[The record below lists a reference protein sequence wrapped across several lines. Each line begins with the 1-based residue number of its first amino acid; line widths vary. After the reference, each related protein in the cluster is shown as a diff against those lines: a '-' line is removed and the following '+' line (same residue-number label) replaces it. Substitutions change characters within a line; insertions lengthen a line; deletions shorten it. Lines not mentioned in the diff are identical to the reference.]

1 MQNRPYYDQRY
12 DQGYGQGYDQ
22 LADRLRASRGL
33 VLGVFVAIL
42 VALVLMRL
50 MPEEATP
57 LTGKVMVLLSPTLAA
72 ASIGAYVGR
81 RITGWLPLIGLF
93 LVSVIGLFI
102 IRKAGG
108 SDLAIAALLGWGFVN
123 GMILGPLV
131 GFAIAEQGPAIVL
144 EALVGTTAVMLGT
157 GFIALTTHINF
168 SFLMPLLFLGLLG
181 LIVVGLIGIFVR
193 FSRTTNLVYS
203 ILGMGVFALL
213 FLFDFFRLDRS
224 RNTWDA
230 AIQLTTR
237 LYLDFAN
244 FFIMLLRFLM
254 ATRRR

>member
-1 MQNRPYYDQRY
+1 MQSRAYYDQL
-12 DQGYGQGYDQ
+12 GDQ
-22 LADRLRASRGL
+22 LRATRGL
-33 VLGVFVAIL
+33 VIGVFVAIL
-42 VALVLMRL
+42 VALLLMRL
-50 MPEEATP
+50 MPEESTP

-93 LVSVIGLFI
+93 IVSAIGLFI
-102 IRKAGG
+102 IRAAGG
-108 SDLAIAALLGWGFVN
+108 SDVAVALLLGWGFIN

-131 GFAIAEQGPAIVL
+131 GFAIAEQGPGIVL
-144 EALVGTTAVMLGT
+144 EALVGTTAVMLGS

-181 LIVVGLIGIFVR
+181 LIVVGLVGIFVR
-193 FSRTTNLVYS
+193 FSRTVNLAYS
-203 ILGMGVFALL
+203 IIGMIVFAFY
-213 FLFDFFRLDRS
+213 FLFDFSRLDRS

-244 FFIMLLRFLM
+244 FFVMLLRFLM

>member
-1 MQNRPYYDQRY
+1 
-12 DQGYGQGYDQ
+12 
-22 LADRLRASRGL
+22 
-33 VLGVFVAIL
+33 
-42 VALVLMRL
+42 
-50 MPEEATP
+50 
-57 LTGKVMVLLSPTLAA
+57 MVLLSPTLAA

-81 RITGWLPLIGLF
+81 NIRGWLPIIGLF
-93 LVSVIGLFI
+93 IVSAIGLFI
-102 IRKAGG
+102 IRAAGG
-108 SDLAIAALLGWGFVN
+108 SDVAVALLLGWGFVN

-131 GFAIAEQGPAIVL
+131 GFAIAEEGPGIVL

-181 LIVVGLIGIFVR
+181 LIIVGLIGIFVR
-193 FSRTTNLVYS
+193 FSRTVNLLYS
-203 ILGMGVFALL
+203 VIGLVVFGFY
-213 FLFDFFRLDRS
+213 FLYDFSRLDRG

-244 FFIMLLRFLM
+244 FFIFLLRLLL
-254 ATRRR
+254 ASRRR

>member
-1 MQNRPYYDQRY
+1 MQTRPYYDQRY
-12 DQGYGQGYDQ
+12 DRGYDQ
-22 LADRLRASRGL
+22 LADQLRASRNL
-33 VLGVFVAIL
+33 VLGVFIAIL

-50 MPEEATP
+50 MPEDATP

-72 ASIGAYVGR
+72 ASICAYVGR

-93 LVSVIGLFI
+93 LVSVIGLFV
-102 IRKAGG
+102 IRAAGG
-108 SDLAIAALLGWGFVN
+108 SDLAIALLLGWGFVN

-193 FSRTTNLVYS
+193 FSRTTNIFYS
-203 ILGMGVFALL
+203 IIGMGVFALY
-213 FLFDFFRLDRS
+213 FLYDFYKVDRS

>member
-1 MQNRPYYDQRY
+1 MNMQSQPY
-12 DQGYGQGYDQ
+12 YDQ
-22 LADRLRASRGL
+22 LADQLRASRGL
-33 VLGVFVAIL
+33 VIGVFVAIL
-42 VALVLMRL
+42 VALVAMRM
-50 MPEEATP
+50 MPEEASP

-81 RITGWLPLIGLF
+81 NIRGWLPVIGLF

-102 IRKAGG
+102 IRAAGG
-108 SDLAIAALLGWGFVN
+108 GDVAIALLLGWGFIN

-131 GFAIAEQGPAIVL
+131 GFAVAEEGPGIVL
-144 EALVGTTAVMLGT
+144 QALVGTTAVMLGT
-157 GFIALTTHINF
+157 GFVALTTHINF

-193 FSRTTNLVYS
+193 FSRTVNLAYS
-203 ILGMGVFALL
+203 IIGMAVFGLY

-224 RNTWDA
+224 RNTWEA
-230 AIQLTTR
+230 AVQLTTR

>member
-1 MQNRPYYDQRY
+1 
-12 DQGYGQGYDQ
+12 
-22 LADRLRASRGL
+22 
-33 VLGVFVAIL
+33 VIGVFAAIL
-42 VALVLMRL
+42 VALLLMRL
-50 MPEEATP
+50 MPEDATP

-72 ASIGAYVGR
+72 ASVGAYVGR
-81 RITGWLPLIGLF
+81 NIRGWLPVIGLF
-93 LVSVIGLFI
+93 LVSVIGLFV
-102 IRKAGG
+102 IRAAGG
-108 SDLAIAALLGWGFVN
+108 SDVAIALLLGWGFVN
-123 GMILGPLV
+123 GMILGPLI
-131 GFAIAEQGPAIVL
+131 GFAIAEQGPAVVL

-157 GFIALTTHINF
+157 GLVALTTHINF
-168 SFLMPLLFLGLLG
+168 SFLMPVLFLGLLG

-193 FSRTTNLVYS
+193 FSRTGNLLYS
-203 ILGMGVFALL
+203 IIGMGVFALY
-213 FLFDFFRLDRS
+213 FLYDFSKLDKS

>member
-93 LVSVIGLFI
+93 LVSVIG
-102 IRKAGG
+102 
-108 SDLAIAALLGWGFVN
+108 
-123 GMILGPLV
+123 
-131 GFAIAEQGPAIVL
+131 
-144 EALVGTTAVMLGT
+144 
-157 GFIALTTHINF
+157 
-168 SFLMPLLFLGLLG
+168 
-181 LIVVGLIGIFVR
+181 
-193 FSRTTNLVYS
+193 
-203 ILGMGVFALL
+203 
-213 FLFDFFRLDRS
+213 
-224 RNTWDA
+224 
-230 AIQLTTR
+230 
-237 LYLDFAN
+237 
-244 FFIMLLRFLM
+244 
-254 ATRRR
+254 

>member
-12 DQGYGQGYDQ
+12 DQGYNQGYDQ

-93 LVSVIGLFI
+93 LVSVVGLFI
-102 IRKAGG
+102 IRAAGG

-181 LIVVGLIGIFVR
+181 LVIVGLIGIFVR
-193 FSRTTNLVYS
+193 FSSKMNLAYS
-203 ILGMGVFALL
+203 IIGMGVFALY
-213 FLFDFFRLDRS
+213 FLYDFFKLDRS